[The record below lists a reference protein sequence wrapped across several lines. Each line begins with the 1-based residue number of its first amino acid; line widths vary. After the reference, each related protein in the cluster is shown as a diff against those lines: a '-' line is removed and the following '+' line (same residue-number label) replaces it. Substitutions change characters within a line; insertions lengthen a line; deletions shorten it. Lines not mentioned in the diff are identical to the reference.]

1 MLLREFLTYDYCPE
15 GAGGKVEHQLRR
27 LTHRLD
33 GDWMRCTG
41 EPCAACRCPVE
52 DHVMADIGG
61 QAAFRYCRIYGCACE
76 GHVSREQQA
85 G

>member
-1 MLLREFLTYDYCPE
+1 MLLREFLTYDYCPAQ
-15 GAGGKVEHQLRR
+15 AGSKGEHQLRR

-33 GDWMRCTG
+33 GDRMRCTG
-41 EPCAACRCPVE
+41 EPCAVCRCPVE
-52 DHVMADIGG
+52 EHLTADTAG
-61 QAAFRYCRIYGCACE
+61 QAFPYCRTYGCPCE